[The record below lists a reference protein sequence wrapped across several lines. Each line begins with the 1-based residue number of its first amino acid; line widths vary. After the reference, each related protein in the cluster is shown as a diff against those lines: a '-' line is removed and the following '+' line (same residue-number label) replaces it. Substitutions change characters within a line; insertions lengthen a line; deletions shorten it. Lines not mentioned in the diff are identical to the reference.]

1 MGNRVVAG
9 MLGGM
14 RGPGSW
20 CSWLG
25 TTMASVSLA
34 ATLAAQGLYQRE
46 PVRYRTTPAAENLLE
61 RLQQRL
67 DAGTVQLPANGPR
80 GRLDAVL
87 AALDVPASSQ
97 TLVWSRTALQRHRVS
112 PRNPRALW
120 FGPDV
125 YVGYVPGSAALELA
139 VGDDRLGLV
148 FYTLPQDPALPAVFA
163 RDDSCLSCHASERTH
178 DEPGLLLRSVFADA
192 DGDVIQSAGDV
203 DLTFATPLAERWG
216 GWLVTGTATGPH
228 RGNGIAVRSDDGRWR
243 VASGQWRTLADVAA
257 PFVVGDLPAASSDI
271 GALTVLLAQASVH
284 DVLLR
289 TGYAAQVAL
298 RLPDEVLRQQRLQ
311 PLADEVV
318 SALQLTGEVPL
329 RGHGVVADAMFAS
342 AFAAQWPRDDDGTTL
357 GELDLTER
365 TFVAPLSPMVLA
377 PAFARLPEP
386 LRVLVVE
393 RLRER
398 LRAAERFDRHLR
410 TRLSGY
416 SAPR

>member
-1 MGNRVVAG
+1 MGSRAVAG
-9 MLGGM
+9 MLCRM
-14 RGPGSW
+14 FASRSW
-20 CSWLG
+20 C
-25 TTMASVSLA
+25 VRLA
-34 ATLAAQGLYQRE
+34 ATLATAVAAGTLAAQGLYQRE
-46 PVRYRTTPAAENLLE
+46 PVRYRTSPAGDNLVE
-61 RLQQRL
+61 RLQRRL
-67 DAGTVQLPANGPR
+67 LAGDASLPANGSR
-80 GRLDAVL
+80 GRLDALL
-87 AALDVPASSQ
+87 ASLDVPVSSQ
-97 TLVWSRTALQRHRVS
+97 TVVWSRTALQRHRVS

-148 FYTLPQDPALPAVFA
+148 FYTLPQDPALPAVFT

-203 DLTFATPLAERWG
+203 DLTIATPLAERWG

-228 RGNGIAVRSDDGRWR
+228 RGNGIAVRTDDGRWR
-243 VASGQWRTLADVAA
+243 VASRPWRTLADVAA
-257 PFVVGDLPAASSDI
+257 PFVVGDLPAAGSDI
-271 GALTVLLAQASVH
+271 GALTVLLAQTSMH

-289 TGYAAQVAL
+289 TGYTAQVAL
-298 RLPDEVLRQQRLQ
+298 RQQDDARRQARLRQ
-311 PLADEVV
+311 LADEVV
-318 SALQLTGEVPL
+318 AALRLTGEVPL
-329 RGHGVVADAMFAS
+329 RGHGVVADATFAL

-357 GELDLTER
+357 GALDLTER

-386 LRVLVVE
+386 LRLLVVE

-398 LRAAERFDRHLR
+398 LGSADRFDRHLR
-410 TRLSGY
+410 TRLPGY
-416 SAPR
+416 AATR